1 MKMISL
7 EEAKSLGVETAYH
20 LMDNGEK
27 RFRLINNDGSSYIR
41 TEGSEKGAWQ
51 NSHYHQALK
60 ELYVVQQG
68 WIAYAELDE
77 QNQLSLRIL
86 KEDDSV
92 MVPPLRPHNIYMSS
106 LAVTHVIKFGGDCEI
121 KPDWFAS
128 PQLDLLTK
136 HISEIDL
143 LTSKG

>member
-7 EEAKSLGVETAYH
+7 EEAKDLGVETAYH

-27 RFRLINNDGSSYIR
+27 RFRLINKDGSSYIR
-41 TEGSEKGAWQ
+41 TQGPENGSWQ

-60 ELYVVQQG
+60 ELYVVQEG

-77 QNQLSLRIL
+77 QNQFSLRIL
-86 KEDDSV
+86 EKDDSV

-106 LAVTHVIKFGGDCEI
+106 LAVTHVIKFGGNREI

>member
-1 MKMISL
+1 MKMISF

-41 TEGSEKGAWQ
+41 TEGSENGSWQ
-51 NSHYHQALK
+51 NSHYHQTLK

-77 QNQLSLRIL
+77 QNQFSLRIL
-86 KEDDSV
+86 EKDDSV
-92 MVPPLRPHNIYMSS
+92 MVPPLRSHNIYMSS
-106 LAVTHVIKFGGDCEI
+106 LAVTHVIKFGGNREI

>member
-1 MKMISL
+1 MISF

-41 TEGSEKGAWQ
+41 TEGSENGSWQ
-51 NSHYHQALK
+51 NSHYHQTLK

-77 QNQLSLRIL
+77 QNQFSLRIL
-86 KEDDSV
+86 EKDDSV
-92 MVPPLRPHNIYMSS
+92 MVPPLRSHNIYMSS
-106 LAVTHVIKFGGDCEI
+106 LAVTHVIKFGGNREI